1 MNRVCH
7 VGLWA
12 IIAGCLCLCLSACKP
27 QAQQASQAAAERED
41 QALVAASSQR
51 GSADA
56 ERGSA
61 DKGRIVAMGDS
72 LTAGLGVLETQ
83 AYPAQ
88 LERRLRADGYA
99 FEVINAGVSGET
111 SSSARTRTEW
121 MLTLQPDIVILETGA
136 NDGLVG
142 VDPSVMQDNI
152 NAIVQALQAKNVVV
166 VLTGMQ
172 MVRNLGENYTRAFA
186 QVYSHIAQQY
196 DLIFMPFFLEGVGGE
211 PEFNQGDGIHPT
223 ATGYEIIVENLYP
236 YVIQAI
242 EKLRIQKKSKAP
254 KEKP

>member
-1 MNRVCH
+1 MNRFCH

-12 IIAGCLCLCLSACKP
+12 IIVGCLCLCLSACKP
-27 QAQQASQAAAERED
+27 QAQQASQSAAERD
-41 QALVAASSQR
+41 DKAPVATPSQR
-51 GSADA
+51 ASAD
-56 ERGSA
+56 EGL
-61 DKGRIVAMGDS
+61 IVAMGDS
-72 LTAGLGVLETQ
+72 LTAGLGVPETQ

-111 SSSARTRTEW
+111 SSSARTRTAW

-136 NDGLVG
+136 NDGLLG

-152 NAIVQALQAKNVVV
+152 NAIVQALRAQNVVV

-223 ATGYEIIVENLYP
+223 ATGYEIMVENLYP
-236 YVIQAI
+236 YVIEAI
-242 EKLRIQKKSKAP
+242 EKLRMQKS
-254 KEKP
+254 